1 MNGIDGVIFDLDGT
15 LADTMS
21 VCLQA
26 FQETLQYYS
35 GSCISLDELYPMF
48 GPSEEGIL
56 RLLLPDQGTEAY
68 QRYLASYLKFHQDCT
83 NLFPGIDDLLDVL
96 SSIGVRTAIATG
108 KSPET
113 AEISMQALGLTSRVE
128 RLETGFIDRGDKPEL
143 IRRILTEWKM
153 PPSRAA
159 YVGDV
164 LSDLHA
170 AEQVGVLPIGAA
182 WAATSPLRGIEPQ
195 DGWLLFEQVY
205 DLAAW
210 IQTDDH

>member
-1 MNGIDGVIFDLDGT
+1 MDLDGVIFDLDGT

-56 RLLLPDQGTEAY
+56 RLLLPDQGPGAY
-68 QRYLASYLKFHQDCT
+68 HRYLASYQKFHQDCKH
-83 NLFPGIDDLLDVL
+83 LFPGVDDLLDVL
-96 SSIGVRTAIATG
+96 SSKGVRTAIATG

-113 AEISMQALGLTSRVE
+113 AEISIQALGLASRVE

-143 IRRILTEWKM
+143 IRRILAEWKM
-153 PPSRAA
+153 PSSRAA

-164 LSDLHA
+164 PSDLQA
-170 AEQVGVLPIGAA
+170 AELVGVLPIGAA
-182 WAATSPLRGIEPQ
+182 WSATSPLRGIEPR
-195 DGWLLFEQVY
+195 DGWLLFEQVC
-205 DLAAW
+205 DFTAW
-210 IQTDDH
+210 IQTNGH